1 MATVHVNLRERS
13 LLERIVIGILLLAV
27 LVLGFFFL
35 VAALIGLSLGSILAA
50 VILLRFWWVK
60 RKLARAAEDEFIT
73 TEYTVVERESLD
85 PPPVN
90 ADESR
95 PGQGP
100 GS

>member
-35 VAALIGLSLGSILAA
+35 VAALIAGAILAA

-90 ADESR
+90 TDESR

>member
-35 VAALIGLSLGSILAA
+35 VAALIAGAILAA

-60 RKLARAAEDEFIT
+60 RKLAKAAEEEFIT

-85 PPPVN
+85 RPPVN
-90 ADESR
+90 ADERR
-95 PGQGP
+95 PDQGA
-100 GS
+100 GR